1 MGFLPGSDSIVNARL
16 MVDGRLAAAAGG
28 PPAHFNPDADKI
40 KPDAEERLSRS
51 QGRFAACRLLVYKS
65 VPPVR
70 IRFAPP
76 ASQGFLRSLRKNRKY
91 SAISIT
97 RICLAGESHQPSSL
111 CKYFTI

>member
-1 MGFLPGSDSIVNARL
+1 

-40 KPDAEERLSRS
+40 KPDAEERLRRS
-51 QGRFAACRLLVYKS
+51 QRRFATCRLLVYKS

-76 ASQGFLRSLRKNRKY
+76 AGLQGFGMLSRLKKLGGLIVIELTLYYRS
-91 SAISIT
+91 
-97 RICLAGESHQPSSL
+97 
-111 CKYFTI
+111 YFL